1 MRSII
6 YLYETHKTTPN
17 GFSYLC
23 IFQPAPCIWL
33 RLCLREHRSTYLP
46 NTERAQLSLSYREAR
61 VARNQS
67 KTIRGISHNKHVVL
81 VLIVNRLYNQAGRQ
95 AIVNA
100 IGLVIRAWDTCSFWL
115 TPQCLAH
122 IVKTVMSSQVSHHE
136 NIVISRSVELS
147 QSLNEFAACRS
158 IDRSITV
165 TVPGVRTLIVVPRQ
179 PNRPIY
185 SLYK

>member
-1 MRSII
+1 MKPTS
-6 YLYETHKTTPN
+6 HKTTPI

-33 RLCLREHRSTYLP
+33 RLCLHEHRSTYLP
-46 NTERAQLSLSYREAR
+46 NTERAQLSY
-61 VARNQS
+61 
-67 KTIRGISHNKHVVL
+67 
-81 VLIVNRLYNQAGRQ
+81 LIGRLELPGTNRRLFAESRTTSMVYWCWLWIAYITGQ

-100 IGLVIRAWDTCSFWL
+100 IGLVIRALDTCSFWL
-115 TPQCLAH
+115 TPRCLAH
-122 IVKTVMSSQVSHHE
+122 IVKSVMSSQLSHHE

-147 QSLNEFAACRS
+147 MNFQPVGRS
-158 IDRSITV
+158 IDRSIAGI
-165 TVPGVRTLIVVPRQ
+165 VPGVRTVIVVPRQ